1 MGDKFYVVTIQNFL
15 DQEMP
20 SAKSIFEYETR
31 NEAYAAYFYTLSSS
45 VSNPEI
51 DSVYCEM
58 VNKNGG
64 IADRKFVQVTEHPEP
79 DEEEG

>member
-1 MGDKFYVVTIQNFL
+1 MEDKFYVITIQNFL
-15 DQEMP
+15 DPEVP

-31 NEAYAAYFYTLSSS
+31 NEAYAAYFYNLSSS

-58 VNKNGG
+58 INKHGG
-64 IADRKFVQVTEHPEP
+64 IDDRKFVQVADHS
-79 DEEEG
+79 DEEE